1 VKEVKGGHMSRSAV
15 ATALLVIVFGAPA
28 EDARADHVVAPGVTH
43 RLSPTSD
50 GHHPALG
57 SPTPLVTVR
66 YWIAYRTRY
75 HKHAMELIDKMV
87 AKNRGMIRVVAL
99 LRSRGDQEA
108 DKIAAIARELY
119 ILGGDELF
127 WRFHRKAAA
136 LKKPYSLS
144 VEKAIKIAAGLGA
157 RIPPLRAAIKKG
169 LHEERIYRDTMS
181 AMKIGVQPSTHS
193 IPLLINTSLQ
203 YVSSSTRTSWLARVI
218 VLETKKAKK
227 AMKKGVNRSKL
238 AEWAWKKAVHQRMS
252 SRRSRRYRH
261 RYDSWK
267 KMMRLVEEESMP
279 VRRYSVP
286 MADAPVKG
294 SSRAILPVVLFADP
308 IDSGSSK
315 VWQIVQRL
323 MKRYEGKIRL
333 SVRFLP
339 RLGYSRSAK
348 ICRLLLAAR
357 KQKKLWPLV
366 EEAFKRRYGFRMHYL
381 KSKKKLDVDL
391 ERLAMDAKSLA
402 VKKQLAADI
411 RLAQELGVYDSPV
424 LFVNG
429 IRLDSLDRLPA
440 ANIVLSAIVKREL
453 RPGLLGRFFS
463 KARSD

>member
-1 VKEVKGGHMSRSAV
+1 
-15 ATALLVIVFGAPA
+15 
-28 EDARADHVVAPGVTH
+28 
-43 RLSPTSD
+43 
-50 GHHPALG
+50 
-57 SPTPLVTVR
+57 
-66 YWIAYRTRY
+66 
-75 HKHAMELIDKMV
+75 
-87 AKNRGMIRVVAL
+87 
-99 LRSRGDQEA
+99 
-108 DKIAAIARELY
+108 
-119 ILGGDELF
+119 
-127 WRFHRKAAA
+127 
-136 LKKPYSLS
+136 
-144 VEKAIKIAAGLGA
+144 
-157 RIPPLRAAIKKG
+157 
-169 LHEERIYRDTMS
+169 
-181 AMKIGVQPSTHS
+181 
-193 IPLLINTSLQ
+193 
-203 YVSSSTRTSWLARVI
+203 
-218 VLETKKAKK
+218 
-227 AMKKGVNRSKL
+227 
-238 AEWAWKKAVHQRMS
+238 MS